1 MKSIINTTINWL
13 FRKSWITVLLALL
26 LLSLFLYTFSGWA
39 ILLSFAYLLPAAV
52 KHFKGKRWTG
62 FIVSILTMILMELF
76 SLSLFSEYSDIF
88 NGISSN
94 YEDEDR
100 IEQIIG
106 IDIPSFSVE
115 SSELTHSS
123 SFDSESTTHATL
135 KFETL
140 PNKQLF
146 DYLDSICKL
155 ESSDTLEVN
164 SEIFVPG
171 LESYYNPWSKNKNEY
186 RFSMIGDPL
195 NKTLHKEDAFF
206 MLTIKKNS
214 RIAELTY
221 GNF

>member
-1 MKSIINTTINWL
+1 
-13 FRKSWITVLLALL
+13 
-26 LLSLFLYTFSGWA
+26 
-39 ILLSFAYLLPAAV
+39 
-52 KHFKGKRWTG
+52 
-62 FIVSILTMILMELF
+62 MELF
-76 SLSLFSEYSDIF
+76 SLSLFWKYSDSF

-106 IDIPSFSVE
+106 IDIPPFTVE

-155 ESSDTLEVN
+155 ESSDTLEAN

-171 LESYYNPWSKNKNEY
+171 LESYYNPWSKDKNEY
-186 RFSMIGDPL
+186 QFSMIGDPL
-195 NKTLHKEDAFF
+195 IKKLHKEDAFF
-206 MLTIKKNS
+206 SFTIKKNS